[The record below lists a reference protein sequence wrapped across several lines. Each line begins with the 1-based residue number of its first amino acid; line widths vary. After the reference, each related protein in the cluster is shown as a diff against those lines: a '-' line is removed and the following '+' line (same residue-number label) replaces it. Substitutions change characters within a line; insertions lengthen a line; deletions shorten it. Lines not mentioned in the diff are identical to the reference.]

1 VAGVHREHRLG
12 PGPGPGHAVTDPVA
26 AYTAALAASLR
37 GPRRAKERML
47 AEIGEGLRDAAE
59 PYRGADGDLA
69 TAVERA
75 MSDFGRP
82 DDLVGD
88 CQRELTIRQ
97 TRHTAGRLAL
107 CVPALLVC
115 WHLLWIGAASGGW
128 RVTAIALAVV
138 SALGALEAAVA
149 LMLTSRFGRGMR
161 APARLPAVTAWTATV
176 TSIAMLLATVALA
189 VGTGGGALGP
199 LLLVLAA
206 AVVGHAVVAGSARVC
221 RACDELDRLSG

>member
-1 VAGVHREHRLG
+1 MAGVHREHRLG

-69 TAVERA
+69 AAVQRA
-75 MSDFGRP
+75 IGDFGRP
-82 DDLVGD
+82 DDLVPD

-128 RVTAIALAVV
+128 RVTAIALAAV
-138 SALGALEAAVA
+138 SALGALEAAAA
-149 LMLTSRFGRGMR
+149 LVLTSRVGRGMR
-161 APARLPAVTAWTATV
+161 APSRLPMVTAWTATV

-189 VGTGGGALGP
+189 VGTGGALGP
-199 LLLVLAA
+199 LLLVVAA

>member
-1 VAGVHREHRLG
+1 
-12 PGPGPGHAVTDPVA
+12 VTDPVA

-59 PYRGADGDLA
+59 PYRGADGDPA

-75 MSDFGRP
+75 IGDFGRP

-128 RVTAIALAVV
+128 RMTAIALAAV
-138 SALGALEAAVA
+138 SAIAALEAAAA
-149 LMLTSRFGRGMR
+149 LVLTSRFGRRMR
-161 APARLPAVTAWTATV
+161 VPSRLPAVTAWTATV
-176 TSIAMLLATVALA
+176 ASIAMLLATVALA
-189 VGTGGGALGP
+189 VGTGGGPLGP
-199 LLLVLAA
+199 LLLVLVA

>member
-1 VAGVHREHRLG
+1 MAGLHGEHRLG

-59 PYRGADGDLA
+59 PYRAPGGDLA

-75 MSDFGRP
+75 IGEFGRP
-82 DDLVGD
+82 HDLVPE

-128 RVTAIALAVV
+128 RVTAIALAAV
-138 SALGALEAAVA
+138 SALGALEAAAA
-149 LMLTSRFGRGMR
+149 LVLTSRFGRGMR
-161 APARLPAVTAWTATV
+161 PPPRLAAVTAWTATAASV
-176 TSIAMLLATVALA
+176 AMLLATVALVA
-189 VGTGGGALGP
+189 GAGAALGP
-199 LLLVLAA
+199 LLLAVVA
-206 AVVGHAVVAGSARVC
+206 AVVGHAVIARSARAC

>member
-1 VAGVHREHRLG
+1 M
-12 PGPGPGHAVTDPVA
+12 TDPVA
-26 AYTAALAASLR
+26 AYTAALAESLR

-75 MSDFGRP
+75 IGEFGRP
-82 DDLVGD
+82 HDLVAD

-115 WHLLWIGAASGGW
+115 WHLLWVGAASGGW
-128 RVTAIALAVV
+128 RATAIALAAV
-138 SALGALEAAVA
+138 SAIGALEAAAA
-149 LMLTSRFGRGMR
+149 LVLTSRFGRGMR

-189 VGTGGGALGP
+189 IGTGGALGP
-199 LLLVLAA
+199 LLLVLGG
-206 AVVGHAVVAGSARVC
+206 AVVGHAVVAGSARAC
-221 RACDELDRLSG
+221 RACDALDRLSG